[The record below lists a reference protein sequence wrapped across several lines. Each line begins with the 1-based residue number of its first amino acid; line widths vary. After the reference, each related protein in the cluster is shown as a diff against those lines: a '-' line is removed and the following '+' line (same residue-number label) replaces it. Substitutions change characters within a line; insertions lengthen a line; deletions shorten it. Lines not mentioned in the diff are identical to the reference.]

1 MQIKDAVVLVTGA
14 NRGLGKSL
22 VQAFLAAGARKVYAG
37 SRKLVES
44 SDPRLQ
50 PIKLDITNA
59 HDIAAAAE
67 TCQDINILINNAG
80 IATFTTFLTAPSLD
94 EARNTMETNYIG
106 TLAMIRAFAPILK
119 KNGGGVLVNMLSVLS
134 WFASPTLGSYSAS
147 KAAALA
153 LTETIRIE
161 LRSQGTL
168 VMGVHAG
175 FMDTDMADQAIGP
188 KVSTEVV
195 AASIIEGI
203 SSDREEVLA
212 DQPSQ
217 NVKAMLAS
225 NRQAFYKQIQADWD
239 GAQQAAV

>member
-94 EARNTMETNYIG
+94 EARETMETNYIG

-203 SSDREEVLA
+203 SNDREEVLA

>member
-134 WFASPTLGSYSAS
+134 WFASPRLGSYSAS

-188 KVSTEVV
+188 KVSTGVV